1 MQPIADRIDLQAGAV
16 MSMSIPAEARDAQGQ
31 RAGIVSRFLAD
42 AIDLFVVI
50 AAVVVIHVTV
60 SGLIFL
66 LHPRAFTWPEVTLLR
81 HGTLGWVLLVAYL
94 TIGWS
99 SSGRGVGK
107 RGLGLRVVTSHEA
120 RLPLWRSFVRAT
132 LCALFPIG
140 LFWSA
145 ASSRQAS
152 AQDLI
157 VRTQVIYD
165 WDPKLPP
172 PER

>member
-1 MQPIADRIDLQAGAV
+1 
-16 MSMSIPAEARDAQGQ
+16 
-31 RAGIVSRFLAD
+31 
-42 AIDLFVVI
+42 
-50 AAVVVIHVTV
+50 
-60 SGLIFL
+60 
-66 LHPRAFTWPEVTLLR
+66 VTLLR
-81 HGTLGWVLLVAYL
+81 HGTLGWVLLIAYL
-94 TIGWS
+94 TIGWNCT
-99 SSGRGVGK
+99 GRTLGK
-107 RGLGLRVVTSHEA
+107 RGLGLRVVTSREA
-120 RLPLWRSFVRAT
+120 RLPLWRSFVRT
-132 LCALFPIG
+132 PLCALFPIG